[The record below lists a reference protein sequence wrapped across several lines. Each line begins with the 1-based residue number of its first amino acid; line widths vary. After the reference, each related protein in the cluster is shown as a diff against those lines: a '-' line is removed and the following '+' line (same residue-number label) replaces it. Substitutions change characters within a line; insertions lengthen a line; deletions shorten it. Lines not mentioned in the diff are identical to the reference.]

1 MRVHASACVCERVH
15 AAHILRAMRLST
27 TQRARHAASFAYR
40 NTLVARRCRGVFRHC
55 RISSGGELVTSRE
68 SMPKI
73 QKGGDVRD
81 RVGRECARS
90 IPLGLSARTHD
101 NGKAGESQRRK
112 ATKLQREP
120 TTNISVTSPPSSHMC
135 SSPSGAASLSRH
147 AGRVTETTS
156 RNGPLA
162 VHTP

>member
-1 MRVHASACVCERVH
+1 MHMRAMSTHMH
-15 AAHILRAMRLST
+15 AAHILRAMMLST
-27 TQRARHAASFAYR
+27 TQRARHAASFAFC
-40 NTLVARRCRGVFRHC
+40 NTLMARRCRSVFRHC
-55 RISSGGELVTSRE
+55 RLSSGGELVTSCDTT
-68 SMPKI
+68 SKI
-73 QKGGDVRD
+73 QKAACVRD
-81 RVGRECARS
+81 RLGRICPCF

-112 ATKLQREP
+112 ATKLQREHY
-120 TTNISVTSPPSSHMC
+120 TNATSTSPPSSPEC
-135 SSPSGAASLSRH
+135 SSPSRALLASRH